1 MARRPRWRPAAWIL
15 PAACLTFAGCGTS
28 PATGGTPGRLASD
41 GNPLADFQVTVH
53 RCEAD
58 QFQRLGCAVTAA
70 DGSFRLATDLDVE
83 PLWLEPGDYRVT
95 LESVGSP
102 VAIPAE
108 YGDVDRTPLRIHWN
122 DDEQLS
128 LNVPGLRHP

>member
-1 MARRPRWRPAAWIL
+1 M
-15 PAACLTFAGCGTS
+15 
-28 PATGGTPGRLASD
+28 
-41 GNPLADFQVTVH
+41 
-53 RCEAD
+53 
-58 QFQRLGCAVTAA
+58 TAA